1 MSCQMKLLED
11 TFFLLLLSGTWC
23 LCVMQLLWSKETSR
37 TMTKFIYDQYSF
49 TVIVLQFK
57 AAYKGIPCM

>member
-1 MSCQMKLLED
+1 MSCQMKLLKD
-11 TFFLLLLSGTWC
+11 TFFLPLLSGTWC

-37 TMTKFIYDQYSF
+37 KFIYDQYSF

-57 AAYKGIPCM
+57 AAYKGIPFT

>member
-1 MSCQMKLLED
+1 MSYQMKLLED

-37 TMTKFIYDQYSF
+37 KFIYDQYSF

>member
-1 MSCQMKLLED
+1 MSCQMKLLGD

-37 TMTKFIYDQYSF
+37 KFIYDQYSF

-57 AAYKGIPCM
+57 AAYKGIPFT